1 MPASHRGTILV
12 IDDEEIMREIL
23 ETLLTRE
30 GYDVRLASSGAEGL
44 DLARAL
50 PFDAAIVDIMM
61 PGLDGIATLDELK
74 RVDEDLAV
82 VIITAY
88 ASVESAIS
96 AMKSGAFDY
105 ITKPFKNDEV
115 LVVVRNAMERRRLVH
130 ENRSLRQNIQERYHK
145 FANIIGRSPRMRQVF
160 DLIIQ
165 AAPSRSTIL
174 IQGESGTGK
183 ELVARAIHANSS
195 RSDRSFVT
203 VNSGNLPPD
212 LLESTL
218 FGHVK
223 GAFTGAVYPKKGM
236 FDLADKGSIFF
247 DEIGNVP
254 LETQAKLLRVI
265 QERDF
270 MRLGG
275 METIKVDVRII
286 AATNVDLRQMMDEGK
301 FREDLF
307 YRLHVISIQ
316 LPPLRDRKDDI
327 PLLAQCFLNKYGEE
341 NHKTDLDLTPDALDL
356 MSEYDW
362 PGNVRELENVIERAV
377 VLTTGPTIGVD
388 LIPDHV
394 RKSPSSTLPPQFVV
408 PPEGISFKEVITD
421 FEKRLIESTLEAAG
435 GVQKRAAELLHIKPT
450 TLNEMI
456 KRYDIHPRRKRNGHE
471 NGSLAEP
478 PVAEASPGPAR
489 PAAPAVGPL
498 TPAVV
503 FDDK

>member
-1 MPASHRGTILV
+1 MSTTRTGTILV
-12 IDDEEIMREIL
+12 IDDEEVMREIL
-23 ETLLTRE
+23 QTLLTRE
-30 GYDVRLASSGAEGL
+30 GSDVRLASSGGEGL
-44 DLARAL
+44 ELARAL

-61 PGLDGIATLDELK
+61 PGIDGIATLDELK
-74 RVDEDLAV
+74 RIDEDLAV
-82 VIITAY
+82 IIITAY

-130 ENRSLRQNIQERYHK
+130 ENRALRQNIQERYHK
-145 FANIIGRSPRMRQVF
+145 FANIIGRSPLMRQVF

-195 RSDRSFVT
+195 RSERSFVT

-254 LETQAKLLRVI
+254 LETQGKLLRVI

-270 MRLGG
+270 MWLGG
-275 METIKVDVRII
+275 M
-286 AATNVDLRQMMDEGK
+286 
-301 FREDLF
+301 
-307 YRLHVISIQ
+307 
-316 LPPLRDRKDDI
+316 
-327 PLLAQCFLNKYGEE
+327 
-341 NHKTDLDLTPDALDL
+341 
-356 MSEYDW
+356 
-362 PGNVRELENVIERAV
+362 ENVIERAV
-377 VLTTGPTIGVD
+377 VLSAGPRIGVE

-394 RKSPSSTLPPQFVV
+394 RKTPNFQMPQFVV
-408 PPEGISFKEVITD
+408 PPEGISFKDVITD
-421 FEKRLIESTLEAAG
+421 FEKKLIESTLEAAG

-456 KRYDIHPRRKRNGHE
+456 KRYEIRPRRKRTSNG
-471 NGSLAEP
+471 NGVEP
-478 PVAEASPGPAR
+478 VTPASAPAAATPAHAPVA
-489 PAAPAVGPL
+489 GPL
-498 TPAVV
+498 TPV
-503 FDDK
+503 FEEK

>member
-1 MPASHRGTILV
+1 MPIPPTQRLDLGAWLADLRRLGGQARTLAERPDAVKPFMNLADLQMLEEAAKRLIVSLNKGLLYGMPRQHGAGEPTTPDIPGAEPPG
-12 IDDEEIMREIL
+12 DEEASPREAPGHQGIIGANDAMR
-23 ETLLTRE
+23 R
-30 GYDVRLASSGAEGL
+30 
-44 DLARAL
+44 
-50 PFDAAIVDIMM
+50 
-61 PGLDGIATLDELK
+61 
-74 RVDEDLAV
+74 
-82 VIITAY
+82 
-88 ASVESAIS
+88 
-96 AMKSGAFDY
+96 
-105 ITKPFKNDEV
+105 
-115 LVVVRNAMERRRLVH
+115 VH
-130 ENRSLRQNIQERYHK
+130 ELIDKAAACSL
-145 FANIIGRSPRMRQVF
+145 PV
-160 DLIIQ
+160 
-165 AAPSRSTIL
+165 L

-195 RSDRSFVT
+195 RSERSFVT

-223 GAFTGAVYPKKGM
+223 GAFTGAVYPKKGL

-286 AATNVDLRQMMDEGK
+286 AATNVDLRQMMEEGR

-327 PLLAQCFLNKYGEE
+327 PLLVHHFLQKYGDE
-341 NHKTDLDLTPDALDL
+341 NRKLDLELTPEALDL
-356 MSEYDW
+356 LTEYDW

-377 VLTTGPTIGVD
+377 VLTVGPRIGVE

-394 RKSPSSTLPPQFVV
+394 RKAPNFQMPQFVV
-408 PPEGISFKEVITD
+408 PPEGISFKDVITD

-456 KRYDIHPRRKRNGHE
+456 KRYEIRPRRKRNAPP
-471 NGSLAEP
+471 NGNGNG
-478 PVAEASPGPAR
+478 PGPESPETAGV
-489 PAAPAVGPL
+489 AAGRDVG
-498 TPAVV
+498 TGANR
-503 FDDK
+503 DAE

>member
-1 MPASHRGTILV
+1 MTGSRLGTILV

-23 ETLLTRE
+23 DTLLSRE
-30 GYDVRLASSGAEGL
+30 GYDVRVASSGAEGL
-44 DLARAL
+44 ELARAT

-82 VIITAY
+82 IIITAY

-96 AMKSGAFDY
+96 AMKNGAFDY

-115 LVVVRNAMERRRLVH
+115 LVVIRNAMERRRLVN
-130 ENRSLRQNIQERYHK
+130 ENRALRQNIQERYHK
-145 FANIIGRSPRMRQVF
+145 FGNIIGKSQRMRQVF

-195 RSDRSFVT
+195 RSERSFIT
-203 VNSGNLPPD
+203 VNSGNLPAD

-223 GAFTGAVYPKKGM
+223 GAFTGAVYPKKGL
-236 FDLADKGSIFF
+236 FDLADRGSIFF

-265 QERDF
+265 QEREF

-275 METIKVDVRII
+275 VETIKVDVRII
-286 AATNVDLRQMMDEGK
+286 AATNVDLRQMMEEGR

-316 LPPLRDRKDDI
+316 LPPLRERKDDI
-327 PLLAQCFLNKYGEE
+327 PLLAQHFLTKYGEE
-341 NHKTDLDLTPDALDL
+341 NKKGDLEVTPEALDL
-356 MSEYDW
+356 LTAYDW
-362 PGNVRELENVIERAV
+362 PGNVRELENVVERAV
-377 VLTTGPTIGVD
+377 VLTSGPRIGED

-394 RKSPSSTLPPQFVV
+394 RRAPEFQVPQFVV
-408 PPEGISFKEVITD
+408 PPEGISFKDVITD
-421 FEKRLIESTLEAAG
+421 FEKQIIESTLDAAG

-456 KRYDIHPRRKRNGHE
+456 KRYDIHPRRRRHHSDGANESPGGE
-471 NGSLAEP
+471 RSDPPRSSG
-478 PVAEASPGPAR
+478 PVA
-489 PAAPAVGPL
+489 GPL
-498 TPAVV
+498 TAA
-503 FDDK
+503 FEDK

>member
-1 MPASHRGTILV
+1 MPVSTRGAILV
-12 IDDEEIMREIL
+12 IDDEEMMRDIL
-23 ETLLTRE
+23 QTLLARE
-30 GYDVRLASSGAEGL
+30 GYEVRLASSGTEGL
-44 DLARAL
+44 DLARAT

-74 RVDEDLAV
+74 RIDEDLAV
-82 VIITAY
+82 IIVTAY
-88 ASVESAIS
+88 ASVENAIA
-96 AMKSGAFDY
+96 AMKTGAFDY
-105 ITKPFKNDEV
+105 VTKPFKNEQL

-145 FANIIGRSPRMRQVF
+145 FANIIGRSPGMRQVF

-195 RSDRSFVT
+195 RSERSFVT

-223 GAFTGAVYPKKGM
+223 GAFTGAVYPKKGL
-236 FDLADKGSIFF
+236 FDMADRGSIFF

-286 AATNVDLRQMMDEGK
+286 AATNEDLRLVMEDGR

-307 YRLHVISIQ
+307 YRLHVITIQ
-316 LPPLRDRKDDI
+316 LPPLRARKDDI
-327 PLLAQCFLNKYGEE
+327 PLLAQHFLGKYGDE
-341 NHKTDLDLTPDALDL
+341 NGKADLELTPEALDVL
-356 MSEYDW
+356 AAYDW

-377 VLTTGPTIGVD
+377 VLTSGPRIGLD
-388 LIPDHV
+388 LVPEHV
-394 RKSPSSTLPPQFVV
+394 RRGPNFQMPQFVV
-408 PPEGISFKEVITD
+408 PPEGISFKDVITD

-435 GVQKRAAELLHIKPT
+435 GVQKKAAELLHIKPT

-456 KRYDIHPRRKRNGHE
+456 KRYDIRPRRRRQSAE
-471 NGSLAEP
+471 TDVPDQASDGSSADET
-478 PVAEASPGPAR
+478 ERRRGE
-489 PAAPAVGPL
+489 VGS
-498 TPAVV
+498 TAM
-503 FDDK
+503 DDK

>member
-1 MPASHRGTILV
+1 
-12 IDDEEIMREIL
+12 
-23 ETLLTRE
+23 
-30 GYDVRLASSGAEGL
+30 
-44 DLARAL
+44 
-50 PFDAAIVDIMM
+50 M

-74 RVDEDLAV
+74 RIDEDLAV
-82 VIITAY
+82 IMITAY

-96 AMKSGAFDY
+96 AMKAGAFDY
-105 ITKPFKNDEV
+105 ISKPFKNDEV
-115 LVVVRNAMERRRLVH
+115 LVVVHNAIERRRLVH
-130 ENRSLRQNIQERYHK
+130 ENRALRQNMQERYHK

-183 ELVARAIHANSS
+183 ELVARAIHAHSS
-195 RSDRSFVT
+195 RADRAFVT

-223 GAFTGAVYPKKGM
+223 GAFTGAVYPKKGL

-265 QERDF
+265 QEREF

-286 AATNVDLRQMMDEGK
+286 AATNVDLRQMMEEGR

-327 PLLAQCFLNKYGEE
+327 PLLVSHFLDKYGGE
-341 NHKTDLDLTPDALDL
+341 NRKTGLELVPEALDL
-356 MSEYDW
+356 LMEYDW
-362 PGNVRELENVIERAV
+362 AGNVRELENVIERAV
-377 VLTTGPTIGVD
+377 VLCSGDKIGAD
-388 LIPDHV
+388 LIPEHV
-394 RKSPSSTLPPQFVV
+394 RKTPNFHMPQFVV
-408 PPEGISFKEVITD
+408 PPEGISFKDVITD

-456 KRYDIHPRRKRNGHE
+456 KRYDIRPRRKRATNG
-471 NGSLAEP
+471 ADQ
-478 PVAEASPGPAR
+478 PAHAADR
-489 PAAPAVGPL
+489 QAPAVVAPL
-498 TPAVV
+498 APAGI
-503 FDDK
+503 FEEK